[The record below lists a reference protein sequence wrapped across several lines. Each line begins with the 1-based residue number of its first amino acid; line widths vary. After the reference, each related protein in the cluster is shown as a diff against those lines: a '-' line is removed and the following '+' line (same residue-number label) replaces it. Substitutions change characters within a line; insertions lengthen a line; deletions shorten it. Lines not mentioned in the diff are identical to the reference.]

1 MSRSK
6 WRLRLWRWHRRIGVV
21 LALLIIIVSVTGIFL
36 NHAHEL
42 TLDRQPVQIRLLLSF
57 YGVERP
63 TPVNFALDDNWVSG
77 NDNQLYLNAT
87 PWQHCAGAL
96 TGALSVADG
105 WLVTCERE
113 LLLTTT
119 SGELIE
125 RIGANFGLPLPVTA
139 LGYCGAQPCL
149 LSQQQHFVIDTT
161 QLSWQKITSDKF
173 SQTLPANL
181 PADVM
186 DKLAPHLWRN
196 DITWE
201 RVLLDLHSGRL
212 FGLGPWLAD
221 ILALLLIALAI
232 SGLVVWWSGKRKR
245 KTNAA

>member
-6 WRLRLWRWHRRIGVV
+6 WRLRLWRWHRRIGVA
-21 LALLIIIVSVTGIFL
+21 LALLILLVSVTGIFL
-36 NHAHEL
+36 NHVHEL
-42 TLDRQPVQIRLLLSF
+42 GFDRQPIQVRALLSL

-63 TPVNFALDDNWVSG
+63 SPVNFALGDNWISG
-77 NDNQLYLNAT
+77 NENQLYLNAT
-87 PWQHCAGAL
+87 PWQHCAGML
-96 TGALSVADG
+96 TGAVTIADN
-105 WLVTCERE
+105 WLIACERE

-139 LGYCGAQPCL
+139 LGYCDEQPCL
-149 LSQQQHFVIDTT
+149 LNQQQHFVIDTV
-161 QLSWQKITSDKF
+161 QLNWQRITSDHF
-173 SQTLPANL
+173 LQTLPTSL
-181 PADVM
+181 PAGLM
-186 DKLAPHLWRN
+186 EKLAPHLWSN

-245 KTNAA
+245 KTNAV